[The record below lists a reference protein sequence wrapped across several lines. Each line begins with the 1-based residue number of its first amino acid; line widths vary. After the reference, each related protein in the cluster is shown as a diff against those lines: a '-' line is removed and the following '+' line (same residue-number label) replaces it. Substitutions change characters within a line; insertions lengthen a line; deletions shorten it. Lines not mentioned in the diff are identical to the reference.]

1 MANLSDFIE
10 KYIKTVLK
18 EHTEAQVDVQ
28 RNELAEKF
36 NCVPSQINYVLRTR
50 FTTDQGFI
58 VESRRGGGGYIRI
71 TKVPIDM
78 DHQVIHQVI
87 NLIGDD
93 ISQQRSEGLLGRLS
107 EEKLITF
114 KEMHLLFAAIKSSNI
129 PLASP
134 VRDRVRALIL
144 KSMLEVVLRK
154 DI

>member
-10 KYIKTVLK
+10 KYIKSILK
-18 EHTEAQVDVQ
+18 EQTETQVDVQ

-71 TKVPIDM
+71 TKVPIDI
-78 DHQVIHQVI
+78 DHHIIHQVI
-87 NLIGDD
+87 KLIGED
-93 ISQQRSEGLLGRLS
+93 ISQQRSEGLIRRLC
-107 EEKLITF
+107 EEKLVSY

-129 PLASP
+129 PLEIP